1 MGEKPAMTA
10 ETETAPQVLDGR
22 RRRGQDNR
30 ARIVAAMIDLVGQGQ
45 VQPSAEQVAAR
56 GGVGLRTVFR
66 HFQDMDSLYRE
77 MSRVIE
83 GELQAIVERPYA
95 AEGFP
100 ARLIEMIGRRAE
112 GFERIAPFRRAA
124 DAVRH
129 RSRFLAGDADR
140 LAQTMR
146 RLLVAELPPELAADA
161 VAVEALDLVT
171 SFEAWTRLRRD
182 QGLDP
187 AAARTVVEA
196 AVRRLIGTP
205 AAASD

>member
-1 MGEKPAMTA
+1 MRDAPAP
-10 ETETAPQVLDGR
+10 EILDGR

-30 ARIVAAMIDLVGQGQ
+30 ARIVGAMIGLVSEGQ

-83 GELQAIVERPYA
+83 AELRAIVERPYA

-100 ARLIEMIGRRAE
+100 DRLFEMIGRRAE
-112 GFERIAPFRRAA
+112 GFETIAPFRRAA

-129 RSRFLAGDADR
+129 RSRFLAGDANR
-140 LAQTMR
+140 LAETMR
-146 RLLVAELPPELAADA
+146 ALLLAELPPALASDADL
-161 VAVEALDLVT
+161 VESLDLVM
-171 SFEAWTRLRRD
+171 SFEAWSRLRRD
-182 QGLDP
+182 QGLEP
-187 AAARTVVEA
+187 ARARAVVEA
-196 AVRRLIGTP
+196 AARRLIGAPDLGTQGH
-205 AAASD
+205 ASD